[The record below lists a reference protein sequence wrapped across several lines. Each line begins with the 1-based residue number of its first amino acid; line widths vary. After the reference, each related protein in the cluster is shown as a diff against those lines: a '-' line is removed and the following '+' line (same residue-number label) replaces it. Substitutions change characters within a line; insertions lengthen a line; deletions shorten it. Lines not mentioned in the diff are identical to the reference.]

1 MKSPEEI
8 IQGMY
13 NKDLFSQWL
22 GIEILE
28 TAAGSSRLKMIVRP
42 EMCNG
47 FGLAHGGITYSIAD
61 TALAFASN
69 SHGRYSLSIETSISH
84 MLPVYEGDELVVS
97 AEEKSI
103 TYKIAIYDIKVLN
116 QKEQL
121 VALFRGTVYRKDQE
135 W

>member
-1 MKSPEEI
+1 MKSSIDI
-8 IQGMY
+8 IRSMY
-13 NKDLFSQWL
+13 AKDLFSQWL

-28 TAAGSSRLKMIVRP
+28 TGAGISRLKMKVRA

-69 SHGRYSLSIETSISH
+69 SHGRYALSIDTSIAHILS
-84 MLPVYEGDELVVS
+84 VKEGDELTAV
-97 AEEKSI
+97 AEEKSLSHKIGVYEVSI
-103 TYKIAIYDIKVLN
+103 TN

-121 VALFRGTVYRKDQE
+121 VALFRGTVYRTEQE

>member
-1 MKSPEEI
+1 MKPTDEI

-47 FGLAHGGITYSIAD
+47 FGLAHGGITYSVAD

-69 SHGRYSLSIETSISH
+69 SHGRYALSIETSISH
-84 MLPVYEGDELVVS
+84 MLPVYEGDELLVS

-103 TYKIAIYDIKVLN
+103 SNKIAVYDVRVLN
-116 QKEQL
+116 QREQL
-121 VALFRGTVYRKDQE
+121 VALFRGTVFRKDQE